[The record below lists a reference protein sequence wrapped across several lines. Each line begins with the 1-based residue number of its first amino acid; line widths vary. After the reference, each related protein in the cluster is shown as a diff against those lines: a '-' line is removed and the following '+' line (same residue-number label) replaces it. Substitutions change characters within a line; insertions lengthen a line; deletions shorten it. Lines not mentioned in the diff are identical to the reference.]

1 MTAKRNRKN
10 KNTRPSNLP
19 EEPFNLFRSIASAIT
34 SSQVSHKP
42 ILERLLYFL
51 GHSSLTQPTNS
62 ENCDIASHCWNI
74 KLSGEQV
81 EWISFED
88 VCYLSDVLFRE
99 LDRSFEF
106 LFSTLFKRKAETCC
120 PTEESIR
127 LATLFLRCCLK
138 IMALLL
144 PKPELVL
151 EKAKTVHLILSGL
164 VRVSN
169 EDCSFVYTHDG
180 LLDPRHTFLC
190 TWIEVFMDEIL
201 VNKSIRGLLFLVDSA
216 SSSCRLFPKH
226 HRDSV
231 VEMEMVAAH
240 FIISTSDAKL
250 NEMCVERL
258 YWKQLNAVRASQLSL
273 SAAASLLLN
282 PLMFSAPSFIH
293 AHVVLLVSDAI
304 GICVK
309 GLDLHHIARYI
320 DAFEK
325 SVGLYTNIM
334 CKSEDASPGKFGVRM
349 NKSPVAFER
358 HLLPSTLEKVNDV
371 TLKLTDSLGAYQISN
386 AKRESNELVA
396 CSVAYAKESLCIF
409 DSSCSE
415 KMLSQTLSIIG
426 CVILRASS
434 DDVMD
439 SALQKYY
446 ASSME
451 NLCLLASILKL
462 MSCSVLQAIRV
473 LRYWNSHQPEAVGN
487 VQACKEYKALMDI
500 VQRFEQFKVQLPG
513 QSFLRDIME
522 SLPNSHVKSKWM
534 LTHYSGLLSV
544 SFALK
549 LDFLVK
555 GSVFGM
561 VISMYLFILEGGDL
575 EALGNSVCH
584 SENPSCSMPS
594 SGSEILAASGKAEET
609 SVDRKQSGAV
619 ALKFHKI
626 RTLYLGKMSE
636 AKDPES
642 GPDSGVSVEEESCN
656 AESFLWCMAGKGK
669 VKKSDVEELAD
680 FIVCEPGKDYS
691 DWLKGRERFR
701 KQRWNKIVPQRWNKK
716 QKAWRENKRKVSI
729 TRK

>member
-10 KNTRPSNLP
+10 KNTQASNLP
-19 EEPFNLFRSIASAIT
+19 EKPVNLFRFVASAIT

-42 ILERLLYFL
+42 ILEHLLYL
-51 GHSSLTQPTNS
+51 LLTQPTNGD
-62 ENCDIASHCWNI
+62 NCDIASHCWNI

-81 EWISFED
+81 ERISFED

-99 LDRSFEF
+99 LGRSFEF

-120 PTEESIR
+120 PNEESIR
-127 LATLFLRCCLK
+127 LATLFLRCCMK
-138 IMALLL
+138 IMAFLL

-164 VRVSN
+164 VRASN
-169 EDCSFVYTHDG
+169 EDCSFVFTHDG
-180 LLDPRHTFLC
+180 LLDPHH
-190 TWIEVFMDEIL
+190 TWIEVLMDGIL
-201 VNKSIRGLLFLVDSA
+201 VNKSIRDLLFLVDSA
-216 SSSCRLFPKH
+216 SSSCKLIPKH
-226 HRDSV
+226 HRASV
-231 VEMEMVAAH
+231 EEMVATH
-240 FIISTSDAKL
+240 FIISTSHEKM
-250 NEMCVERL
+250 NKICVERL

-273 SAAASLLLN
+273 SAVASLLLN

-304 GICVK
+304 GICIK
-309 GLDLHHIARYI
+309 GLDLHHIERYI

-325 SVGLYTNIM
+325 SVGLYTSIM
-334 CKSEDASPGKFGVRM
+334 CKSEDASPGKFGVPM
-349 NKSPVAFER
+349 NKSPVAFEH

-409 DSSCSE
+409 DSYCSE

-462 MSCSVLQAIRV
+462 MSCSMLQAIRV
-473 LRYWNSHQPEAVGN
+473 LRNWNLHRPEAVGN

-513 QSFLRDIME
+513 QSFLRDRME
-522 SLPNSHVKSKWM
+522 SLPHSHVKSKWM
-534 LTHYSGLLSV
+534 LTHFSGLLSV
-544 SFALK
+544 SLSLK

-642 GPDSGVSVEEESCN
+642 GPGVSVEEESCN
-656 AESFLWCMAGKGK
+656 GENFLWCMAGKDK
-669 VKKSDVEELAD
+669 LKKSDVEELAD

-701 KQRWNKIVPQRWNKK
+701 KQRWNKIFPQRWNKK